1 MSAALSH
8 STPRARR
15 PGDAFLVTGLALV
28 LVVALSAMAVRAY
41 AKATRLADHI
51 LSVRHEAEEWLRVL
65 LDAETAVR
73 GYVAS
78 GESIFLEPYASA
90 VVTERQQ
97 ATVVMALIAG
107 DRAVAELGDLAG
119 RDAQST
125 MSGLGEMVSL
135 MRAGR
140 RGAAL
145 AVLASGDGKRRM
157 DRFRLDVRGIREG
170 EGELLARQRV
180 VAASA
185 AAWAVFGSISLTV
198 LACVLI
204 AFTWRRERSHGRL
217 VEQLA
222 EDARRRLQ
230 SLSDLAGTLAEA
242 RTRADVARR
251 VVEHGMRAAGADTC
265 TLYLLDASG
274 TTLDLIA
281 DRGVAPEIIER
292 IRRISDTE
300 GNPDVLKRMKEGLGT
315 WAENEADY
323 AAIYPGL
330 ATAPSAQPR
339 AKAFW
344 STPLI
349 AEGRSL
355 GLLGV
360 GFYQPRK
367 FPPDERMFVETLA
380 GHCAQAL
387 LRAERLEGEDEA
399 RRWLAT
405 TLRSI
410 GDAVIATDG
419 QGRVTFMN
427 PIAENLTGWSE
438 SDARGRHLDEVFC
451 IFSEQT
457 RGVVE
462 SPVTKVLREGAI
474 VGLANHTVLR
484 SRRGWAP

>member
-145 AVLASGDGKRRM
+145 AVLAS
-157 DRFRLDVRGIREG
+157 
-170 EGELLARQRV
+170 
-180 VAASA
+180 A

-242 RTRADVARR
+242 RTRADVHPRPTVR
-251 VVEHGMRAAGADTC
+251 
-265 TLYLLDASG
+265 
-274 TTLDLIA
+274 
-281 DRGVAPEIIER
+281 
-292 IRRISDTE
+292 
-300 GNPDVLKRMKEGLGT
+300 
-315 WAENEADY
+315 
-323 AAIYPGL
+323 PG
-330 ATAPSAQPR
+330 
-339 AKAFW
+339 
-344 STPLI
+344 
-349 AEGRSL
+349 
-355 GLLGV
+355 
-360 GFYQPRK
+360 
-367 FPPDERMFVETLA
+367 
-380 GHCAQAL
+380 
-387 LRAERLEGEDEA
+387 
-399 RRWLAT
+399 
-405 TLRSI
+405 
-410 GDAVIATDG
+410 
-419 QGRVTFMN
+419 
-427 PIAENLTGWSE
+427 
-438 SDARGRHLDEVFC
+438 ARG
-451 IFSEQT
+451 S
-457 RGVVE
+457 
-462 SPVTKVLREGAI
+462 
-474 VGLANHTVLR
+474 
-484 SRRGWAP
+484 